1 MWYKIKYFMGYLSQ
15 IKYGLRLR
23 RVVRWNA
30 HRKSMWYC
38 PTCNKAL
45 YGEEVTYQ
53 ETHNIQYNGYGE
65 PVE

>member
-1 MWYKIKYFMGYLSQ
+1 MAMIKWIQKVYS
-15 IKYGLRLR
+15 KVKDGLRLR

-45 YGEEVTYQ
+45 FGEEVTYQ
-53 ETHNIQYNGYGE
+53 ETHDIRYNGCGE